1 MCGLVDEEAL
11 REREGDIFFVV
22 VGVEVWV
29 GVWCGSA
36 MMSYGGPAMCCARD
50 GGAGVLMSLQSAVS
64 LWEQPFGRG
73 GMQGARGSSFGG
85 GLQSRYLDDALL

>member
-1 MCGLVDEEAL
+1 MDEEAL
-11 REREGDIFFVV
+11 REKEGGREVFFVV

-29 GVWCGSA
+29 GVRCDSG

-50 GGAGVLMSLQSAVS
+50 GGAGVLMSLQSALS

-85 GLQSRYLDDALL
+85 GLQSRYLDDGLL